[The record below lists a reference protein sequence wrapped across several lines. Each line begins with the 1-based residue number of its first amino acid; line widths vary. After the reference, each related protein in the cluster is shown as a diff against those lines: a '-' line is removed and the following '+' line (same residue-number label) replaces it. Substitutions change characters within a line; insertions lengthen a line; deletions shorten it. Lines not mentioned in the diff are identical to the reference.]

1 MYSLLYSLYYSLRR
15 VQKAYRDDNGIR
27 YRFSTF
33 LIGYIETYY
42 NLNVVKQFRN
52 KPSHESGVTEVK
64 REQKI
69 IVSLTS
75 FPARINV
82 VWIAIE
88 TLLRQ
93 SMKPDEIILWLA
105 EEQFPNKD
113 DDLPKELL
121 QQKER
126 GLTIRYCDDLRSH
139 KKYFYTMQEYPE
151 DLIILTDDDA
161 FYSKDLV
168 EKLYKLHQE
177 NPEDIVCM
185 TTAIIYPDIHTA
197 PTYWTRPLRGERI
210 IHSETAQPFTG
221 QGTLYPPHS
230 IPDEAFNAELI
241 KELCLHADDLWLKYM
256 SMRNGVKTTVMYK
269 ERSMPVGIYGTPESS
284 LWHINGEERQND
296 IQWENILR
304 YFGELNDSI
313 QK

>member
-1 MYSLLYSLYYSLRR
+1 MYSFLYKLYYHLRR
-15 VQKAYRDDNGIR
+15 VQKKHPDEKSVYYRL
-27 YRFSTF
+27 SSF
-33 LIGYIETYY
+33 LIGYIEAYY
-42 NLNVVKQFRN
+42 NLYVVKQFRN

-64 REQKI
+64 RDQKI

-82 VWIAIE
+82 VWIVIE

-113 DDLPKELL
+113 EDLPKELI

-151 DLIILTDDDA
+151 DLIILADDDV

-197 PTYWTRPLRGERI
+197 PTYWTRPLPGERI
-210 IHSETAQPFTG
+210 IHSEMAQPFTG
-221 QGTLYPPHS
+221 QGTLYPPHCLS
-230 IPDEAFNAELI
+230 EETFNKELI
-241 KELCLHADDLWLKYM
+241 KKLCPNADDLWLKYM
-256 SMRNGVKTTVMYK
+256 SLKKGTKTTAIYK

-284 LWHINGEERQND
+284 LWHINGEQRQND
-296 IQWENILR
+296 VQWENILQ
-304 YFGELNDSI
+304 YFGDLNDSI